1 MITEK
6 SINVVVNPRGQIN
19 WTPFAL
25 EYDILESQVRR
36 ISRKLTQPQVDL
48 VLAAF
53 ACEALCLPSIDE
65 INIVT
70 RHTSV
75 VTALKQMLDMYQNN
89 FAGFELTV
97 SEIPGTSCEFS
108 ASVDLSLRNLSLKE
122 TAQVLNHKLFEIVND
137 QTEFDFIQEFIT
149 TIPSDQP
156 FQTDNYELTDIG
168 TLLCRLQFSL
178 VLLDQ
183 YPRLKY
189 VLDDYAAINEFAS
202 LVSKDY
208 QAGQSTFGEV
218 CAEYYLPYISDEGG
232 IWFVPDN
239 H

>member
-6 SINVVVNPRGQIN
+6 SINAVVNPQGQID
-19 WTPFAL
+19 WPPFAL

-48 VLAAF
+48 ILSAF

-65 INIVT
+65 IDIVT

-75 VTALKQMLDMYQNN
+75 VAVLKQILDTHKHN

-108 ASVDLSLRNLSLKE
+108 ANVNLNLCDVNLKE
-122 TAQVLNHKLFEIVND
+122 TAHILNRKLFEIVND
-137 QTEFDFIQEFIT
+137 QAEFDFIREFVA

-156 FQTDNYELTDIG
+156 FQTDDYELTDVG
-168 TLLCRLQFSL
+168 TLLYRLQFSL

-183 YPRLKY
+183 HPHLEYA
-189 VLDDYAAINEFAS
+189 LDDYKAIITF
-202 LVSKDY
+202 LKDH
-208 QAGQSTFGEV
+208 S
-218 CAEYYLPYISDEGG
+218 
-232 IWFVPDN
+232 
-239 H
+239 

>member
-6 SINVVVNPRGQIN
+6 SINVIVNPRGQID
-19 WTPFAL
+19 WQPFAL

-48 VLAAF
+48 ILAAF

-70 RHTSV
+70 KHPSV
-75 VTALKQMLDMYQNN
+75 VAVLKQIFDTRKHN

-97 SEIPGTSCEFS
+97 SEIPGTSYEFS
-108 ASVDLSLRNLSLKE
+108 ASVNLNLHDVSLKE
-122 TAQVLNHKLFEIVND
+122 TAHVLNHKLFEIVND
-137 QTEFDFIQEFIT
+137 PAEFDLIREFIT
-149 TIPSDQP
+149 TIPSEQP

-183 YPRLKY
+183 HPHLKY
-189 VLDDYAAINEFAS
+189 ALDDYTAITLLIHRITSS
-202 LVSKDY
+202 LTRS
-208 QAGQSTFGEV
+208 
-218 CAEYYLPYISDEGG
+218 
-232 IWFVPDN
+232 
-239 H
+239 

>member
-6 SINVVVNPRGQIN
+6 SINVIVNPQGQLD

-53 ACEALCLPSIDE
+53 ACEALYLPSIDE

-70 RHTSV
+70 KHASV
-75 VTALKQMLDMYQNN
+75 VTVLKQTLNTYKHN

-97 SEIPGTSCEFS
+97 SEIPGTSHEFS
-108 ASVDLSLRNLSLKE
+108 ASVNLSLCDLSLKE
-122 TAQVLNHKLFEIVND
+122 TARILNRKLFEIVND
-137 QTEFDFIQEFIT
+137 RAEFDFIQEFIT
-149 TIPSDQP
+149 TIPSDQV

-178 VLLDQ
+178 VLLNQ
-183 YPRLKY
+183 HPHLAYA
-189 VLDDYAAINEFAS
+189 LDDYTAIIAFLRDRN
-202 LVSKDY
+202 
-208 QAGQSTFGEV
+208 
-218 CAEYYLPYISDEGG
+218 
-232 IWFVPDN
+232 
-239 H
+239 

>member
-6 SINVVVNPRGQIN
+6 SINIIVNPRGQID
-19 WTPFAL
+19 WPPFAL

-36 ISRKLTQPQVDL
+36 ISCKLTQPQVDL
-48 VLAAF
+48 ILAAF

-70 RHTSV
+70 KHPSV
-75 VTALKQMLDMYQNN
+75 ITVLKQMLNTHKHN

-108 ASVDLSLRNLSLKE
+108 ANVNLSLCDLNLKE
-122 TAQVLNHKLFEIVND
+122 TAHILNHKLFEIIND
-137 QTEFDFIQEFIT
+137 RAEFDFIQEFIT
-149 TIPSDQP
+149 TIPSDQT

-183 YPRLKY
+183 YPHLTY
-189 VLDDYAAINEFAS
+189 ALDDYTAITLLIHHITSS
-202 LVSKDY
+202 LTRS
-208 QAGQSTFGEV
+208 
-218 CAEYYLPYISDEGG
+218 
-232 IWFVPDN
+232 
-239 H
+239 